1 MEEKGGTPTK
11 EEGRTP
17 MEDEEK
23 LIKITILIN
32 IKRR

>member
-1 MEEKGGTPTK
+1 MEEKGGTPTE

-23 LIKITILIN
+23 LIKNTILIN